1 MRSRITNS
9 TLKAFAGRRAVFF
22 AASAAAVAASAW
34 EFEHR
39 RIRRADLTDEESDLR
54 VEKLSDLRYEPAV
67 LDAIESGLR
76 DEWGEFAF
84 LGFADVRD
92 MLDHAGETTFVVVE
106 RTASA
111 ISARGIVQT
120 ILTDVHGDAALL
132 QETYPDFAALTSPDS
147 WKRSRSRGG
156 DTAVLLQI
164 TTLVQSKRG
173 GGVGSLLRNAVLNM
187 LDGRIAY
194 ALTTTPVDGA
204 ALTDVNVEDPKTYTA
219 AMRFHARGGAAPART
234 LPGYKLPSGD
244 PATNKHGN
252 DVVMMRYARDESGE
266 WPAPRPEMRL
276 RSMGP
281 MQLRAARTLR
291 RLKQR
296 SRASRASRVRQ
307 PHLPGFTPGSGV
319 LSGLKARAAHLFHR
333 NHRGEDEAITP
344 GA

>member
-1 MRSRITNS
+1 MRSRISNS
-9 TLKAFAGRRAVFF
+9 TLKAFSGRRAVFF

-39 RIRRADLTDEESDLR
+39 RVRRADLTDEESDLR

-84 LGFADVRD
+84 LGFEDVRE
-92 MLDHAGETTFVVVE
+92 MLAHAGETTFVVVE
-106 RTASA
+106 RNASGV
-111 ISARGIVQT
+111 SARGIVQT

-132 QETYPDFAALTSPDS
+132 QETYPDFATLTSPAS

-164 TTLVQSKRG
+164 TTLAQSKRG

-204 ALTDVNVEDPKTYTA
+204 ALADVNVEDPKTYTA

-234 LPGYKLPSGD
+234 LPSYKLPSGD
-244 PATNKHGN
+244 PAANKHGS

-291 RLKQR
+291 RLKLR
-296 SRASRASRVRQ
+296 PRASRASRVRQ
-307 PHLPGFTPGSGV
+307 PHLPGFTPSSRV
-319 LSGLKARAAHLFHR
+319 LSGLKARAARLFHR
-333 NHRGEDEAITP
+333 NHPEEDEAITP
-344 GA
+344 AA